1 MALRLRRGTNAERLT
16 ITPESGEIIYV
27 TDSKKLYV
35 GDGSTVGG
43 NLVSGVNNI
52 VDDTT
57 PQLGGDLDLNGNDIV
72 GNGNI
77 NITGTVTA
85 TGNINLGDGAGSDV
99 ISIGG
104 EVNGNLIPTND
115 ESFTLGSPAR
125 RWQAIWGSSAVID
138 GQIDAVAVNADIIA
152 DDSTVAFRASTGE
165 FTGNLV
171 GNVTGSIIGD
181 VQGSVFAD
189 DSTPIVDGVSKTVN
203 TRTILSDTSQ
213 IIFRPTPTGLAQTT
227 MRLESENFQ
236 NALQF
241 TRADSATQAGNT
253 RIGQLNFSYLDDA
266 TLETNVA
273 VFGVNKDSFF
283 FLHDVN
289 GSFTEQSGF
298 NYDNGTG
305 DGRFGINKF
314 DPEATLHVNGDGLFN
329 GDVKAAAF
337 KGTLAGDDSA
347 IVFDG
352 VTGGLILANIDVI
365 GNTGA
370 TPGDTVTVDS
380 WLSITVNGVAKFIP
394 LYS

>member
-43 NLVSGVNNI
+43 NLVSGVNDI

-77 NITGTVTA
+77 DINGTITA
-85 TGNINLGDGAGSDV
+85 TGNINLGDGAGGDV
-99 ISIGG
+99 ISVGG
-104 EVNGNLIPTND
+104 DVSGNVIPSAD
-115 ESFTLGSPAR
+115 ESFTLGSPGR
-125 RWQAIWGSSAVID
+125 RWQAIWGSSAVIS
-138 GQIDAVAVNADIIA
+138 GQIDAVSVNANLIA
-152 DDSTVAFRASTGE
+152 DDSTVIFDSSTGILNGR
-165 FTGNLV
+165 FTGIVDGEL
-171 GNVTGSIIGD
+171 T
-181 VQGSVFAD
+181 GSVFGD
-189 DSTPIVDGVSKTVN
+189 NSTLIVDGVNNSIN
-203 TRTILSDTSQ
+203 TALITTDINSTTL
-213 IIFRPTPTGLAQTT
+213 RPTTTGTAATIF
-227 MRLESENFQ
+227 RLESDSFSNQ
-236 NALQF
+236 IQY
-241 TRADSATQAGNT
+241 TRTDATVQAGNT
-253 RIGQLNFSYLDDA
+253 RIGQMNFAFTDNV
-266 TLETNVA
+266 TPETNVA

-283 FLHDVN
+283 FLHDVDGN
-289 GSFTEQSGF
+289 FSETSGF

-370 TPGDTVTVDS
+370 TPGDTGTVDS

>member
-77 NITGTVTA
+77 DINGTITA
-85 TGNINLGDGAGSDV
+85 TGNINLGDGAGGDV
-99 ISIGG
+99 ISVGG
-104 EVNGNLIPTND
+104 DVSGNVIPSAD
-115 ESFTLGSPAR
+115 ESFTLGSPGR
-125 RWQAIWGSSAVID
+125 RWQAIWGSSAVIS
-138 GQIDAVAVNADIIA
+138 GQIDAVSVNANLIA
-152 DDSTVAFRASTGE
+152 DDSTVIFDSSTGILNGR
-165 FTGNLV
+165 FTGIVDGEL
-171 GNVTGSIIGD
+171 T
-181 VQGSVFAD
+181 GSVFGD
-189 DSTPIVDGVSKTVN
+189 NSTLIVDGVNNSIN
-203 TRTILSDTSQ
+203 TALITTDINSITL
-213 IIFRPTPTGLAQTT
+213 RPTTTGTAATIF
-227 MRLESENFQ
+227 RLESDSFSNQ
-236 NALQF
+236 IQY
-241 TRADSATQAGNT
+241 TRTDATVQAGNT
-253 RIGQLNFSYLDDA
+253 RIGQMNFAFTDNV
-266 TLETNVA
+266 TPETNVA

-283 FLHDVN
+283 FLHDVDGN
-289 GSFTEQSGF
+289 FSETSGF

-370 TPGDTVTVDS
+370 TPGDTGTVDS